1 MNERELLEAVGRL
14 PKSIK
19 PPRDLWP
26 GIERRLGAR
35 RPRWAWVALAAAAS
49 VAALLVARSVWG
61 PAGVWEIARVS
72 GVPRIGQTPLA
83 GVGALRVG
91 DSVETDDSS
100 RAVIQV
106 GSIGR
111 VEVRPGSRLRLL
123 GATATDHRLAL
134 DVGEIYARVNAPPR
148 LFFVE
153 TPAGVAI
160 DLGCAYTLRV
170 DASGNGFLHV
180 TSGAVE
186 FEWGGRRAIVPIGLR
201 VEIRSGF
208 GPGVPVV
215 LDAPE
220 AFRRALDSL
229 EFGPQPGGGALPWV
243 LALARRDDAISLWHL
258 LARTDGASRLA
269 VYERLTELVPLP
281 AGIERDE
288 VLRLD
293 RGALDAYWN
302 YLPHSVW
309 LKGLKKKKGR

>member
-14 PKSIK
+14 PKSIE

-26 GIERRLGAR
+26 DIERRLGGR
-35 RPRWAWVALAAAAS
+35 RVPWAWMALAAAAS
-49 VAALLVARSVWG
+49 VAALLVARNRWG
-61 PAGVWEIARVS
+61 TADVWEISRISGLPRV
-72 GVPRIGQTPLA
+72 GQAPLA

-106 GSIGR
+106 GDIGR
-111 VEVRPGSRLRLL
+111 VEVAPGSRVRLL
-123 GATATDHRLAL
+123 GANATDHRLAL
-134 DVGEIYARVNAPPR
+134 DVGEIYARVSAPPR

-186 FEWGGRRAIVPIGLR
+186 FEWGGRRAIVPFDLR
-201 VEIRSGF
+201 LEIRSGF

-215 LDAPE
+215 VDAPE
-220 AFRRALDSL
+220 TFRRALDSL
-229 EFGPQPGGGALPWV
+229 AFGREQGALPRV
-243 LALARRDDAISLWHL
+243 LALARRDDAIALWHL
-258 LARTDGASRLA
+258 LARTEGAARLA
-269 VYERLTELVPLP
+269 VYDRLTELVPLP
-281 AGIERDE
+281 SGLERE
-288 VLRLD
+288 AVLRLD